1 MSGEPL
7 ESFPYKKERRAGVWF
22 LTISNGFGHGLLP
35 LAGLIWTIVSAK
47 SELPMFQT
55 LLTAGV
61 LIAIVASSIGAWAG
75 ENFFRRLLLAA
86 LGVQFVTFLIYTF
99 ESSDLEKL
107 SRGDA
112 LHIAALTMRSLV
124 WLAVNVWYFTR
135 PKVLA
140 FYM

>member
-1 MSGEPL
+1 
-7 ESFPYKKERRAGVWF
+7 VWF
-22 LTISNGFGHGLLP
+22 LTISNGFGHGVLP
-35 LAGLIWTIVSAK
+35 LAWLIWAIVSAK

-61 LIAIVASSIGAWAG
+61 LIAIVASSIGTWAG
-75 ENFFRRLLLAA
+75 ENFFRRMLLVA

-99 ESSDLEKL
+99 EGSDLEKL
-107 SRGDA
+107 SRSDA
-112 LHIAALTMRSLV
+112 LHIAGITVRSFV

-140 FYM
+140 FYL